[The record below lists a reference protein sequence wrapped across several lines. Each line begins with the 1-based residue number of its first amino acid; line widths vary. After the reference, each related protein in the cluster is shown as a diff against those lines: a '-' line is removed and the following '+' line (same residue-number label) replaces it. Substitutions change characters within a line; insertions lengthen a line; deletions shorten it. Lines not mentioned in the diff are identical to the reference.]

1 MFGPQKYISCLSTFL
16 KYNISCQRDLDAAI
30 LLVPLFVVQKYM
42 FNRYLNCFTEL
53 KLIGMRKRGIMLWI
67 G

>member
-42 FNRYLNCFTEL
+42 FNRYLNCFTEV
-53 KLIGMRKRGIMLWI
+53 
-67 G
+67 